1 MPTPSRPPLVMTFS
15 ASDPSGGAGLQAD
28 LLTLASLGCHALT
41 VLTGLTIQDTSGV
54 HAVQAVEADWVEDQA
69 RLLLEEMRVD
79 AFKIGVLGSTEN
91 IVVIAEILADY
102 PDVPLV
108 LDPILASGRGDPF
121 ATEEQ
126 CAALCELLL
135 PRTTILT
142 PNSIEARH
150 LAHLLEDR
158 EITDLPACAQTLITH
173 GCEYVLLTGSHEN
186 TPEVCNTLYGAQ
198 GEIQSARWPRLPG
211 SYHGSGCTLA
221 SALAAQLAQGIAITK
236 AALAAQRYTWHTLQQ
251 AFQPGMGQYI
261 PQRMTAFVRSAEE
274 T

>member
-1 MPTPSRPPLVMTFS
+1 MTFS